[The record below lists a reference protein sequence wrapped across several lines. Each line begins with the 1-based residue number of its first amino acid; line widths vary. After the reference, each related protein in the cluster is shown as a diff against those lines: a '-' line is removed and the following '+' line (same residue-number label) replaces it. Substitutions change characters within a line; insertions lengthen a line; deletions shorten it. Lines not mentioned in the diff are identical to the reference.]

1 MVFFSRALNE
11 NILDAE
17 RYAIFFLSSGRKRV
31 CVYIYGVF
39 VAFARTLIS

>member
-17 RYAIFFLSSGRKRV
+17 RYAIFFSLQDVNV